1 MAFCQFQFFS
11 RSLNVASTVHVIL
24 PESDMGI
31 GVTASEGQDPPKVLY
46 LLHGYSDD
54 HSIWMRRT
62 SIERYASRY
71 RLAVVM
77 PAVNHSFYTNEAQGE
92 KYFDYVS
99 QELPETV
106 RTFFRVSSAPEDT
119 YVAGLSMG
127 GYGAL
132 KLALTYPERFRAAGS
147 FSGVVDIAGRYV
159 RDGEVSSN
167 MKRIFGD
174 CSTLEGTPHDL
185 FHLLKKAE
193 AGPRRPDLYIS
204 CGTSDSLFASHEKMV
219 QALEDGK
226 WNFFHLEKPDTGH
239 SWAFWD
245 EEIDHFLHWAL
256 DPK

>member
-1 MAFCQFQFFS
+1 MAFLQIQFFS
-11 RSLNVASTVHVIL
+11 DVLNVASTVNVIL
-24 PESDMGI
+24 PEANQGI
-31 GVTASEGQDPPKVLY
+31 GIKAAENAELPKVLY

-174 CSTLEGTPHDL
+174 CSTL
-185 FHLLKKAE
+185 
-193 AGPRRPDLYIS
+193 
-204 CGTSDSLFASHEKMV
+204 
-219 QALEDGK
+219 
-226 WNFFHLEKPDTGH
+226 
-239 SWAFWD
+239 
-245 EEIDHFLHWAL
+245 
-256 DPK
+256 